1 MGYRTI
7 LVELNSET
15 SVEARLRVA
24 RSLAAR
30 FGATLVGMRVTAPVI
45 DLAVWAGAGGAYVA
59 PELIEAQQRAEREA
73 RDRVRAV
80 FDRVAA
86 GDPAPLWREAEGEP
100 GRLLAEAARTADL
113 VIAGRDDAG
122 AFGIT
127 EELVAAAGV
136 PVLVLP
142 ADTPEHLGRT
152 VLAAWNGSREAARAA
167 HDALPFLTRGAGLV
181 VLCAV
186 GKEAGEDLDAAATM
200 LARHGVPVR
209 AERAG
214 EPDAW
219 AGEILLDRA
228 AAHGADLLVMGAY
241 GHTRLRELVFGG
253 ATRHMLSH
261 AKLPVLFGG

>member
-45 DLAVWAGAGGAYVA
+45 DLAVWAGAGGAYVTPGA
-59 PELIEAQQRAEREA
+59 
-73 RDRVRAV
+73 
-80 FDRVAA
+80 
-86 GDPAPLWREAEGEP
+86 PAPLWREAEGEP